1 MEADCCFIQAA
12 DDTDSAGL
20 RCFGAV
26 PLAGIIKDI
35 LDRGCVGGKQG
46 SAHCSIKLSSE
57 MKCGKKLNS
66 VSRRLRCY

>member
-26 PLAGIIKDI
+26 PLAEIIKDI
-35 LDRGCVGGKQG
+35 LEGV
-46 SAHCSIKLSSE
+46 SE
-57 MKCGKKLNS
+57 ENKARPIARLNC
-66 VSRRLRCY
+66 RLE